1 MKTRIGLAAL
11 GLFSSISILAQNV
24 DIPVSNWTVPPYMR
38 PAPGGLQTMQD
49 ITRPLPF
56 VAVEPC
62 RVVDTRRAGGPYGGP
77 FLTAF
82 QQRTF
87 RIPNGPCTGIPGDNV
102 VVAYSLNFGAILPPA
117 DGYLT
122 AWPGNSGPPQVSQLN
137 MLAGEVVANAAIVAG
152 NNFGDINV
160 LVNVGPTHIYIDI
173 NGYFSSENM
182 QDAPF
187 VLSSSIA
194 ATLGGSF
201 VATDTAAVYAR
212 LAGSGWGPSTAG
224 LLAENGG
231 AGQGVRGV
239 SNTGYG
245 VQGISSTTYNSA
257 GVQGQ
262 VVYPAAPLAGF
273 NRAGVRGDDT
283 SGFGVLGVSEAT
295 GVAGYLVGSA
305 AIIASGALGTSF
317 GTDPDGGGPP
327 WGVHAMGNI
336 GATGVKAF
344 LEPHPTDPTKV
355 IQYIALEGPEAG
367 TYFRGRAK
375 FQRGLASIPV
385 PEDFRMVTDPDGLTV
400 QITPIGEM
408 ASFAVVRMG
417 LDQIVVKA
425 SRDVEFS
432 YLVQGVRAS
441 FKGEQP
447 IIRDGTFIPQSPDA
461 RMPAAL
467 SERQRRVLVANGTYN
482 PDGTVN
488 RETARRNGWEEM
500 WSKRREAPPRAVPA
514 GP

>member
-1 MKTRIGLAAL
+1 MKTRLGLAAL
-11 GLFSSISILAQNV
+11 GLFSSMSIPAQNL
-24 DIPVSNWTVPPYMR
+24 DIPVSNWTVPPYTQTAATGLR
-38 PAPGGLQTMQD
+38 PMQD
-49 ITRPLPF
+49 ITWPLPF

-62 RVVDTRRAGGPYGGP
+62 RVVDTRRVGGPYGGP
-77 FLTAF
+77 FMTAF

-87 RIPNGPCTGIPGDNV
+87 RIPGGPCPGIPGDNI

-122 AWPGNSGPPQVSQLN
+122 AWSGNSGPPQVSQLN

-152 NNFGDINV
+152 NAFGDINV

-187 VLSSSIA
+187 FLKSSIG
-194 ATLGGSF
+194 ATLGPD
-201 VATDTAAVYAR
+201 APLTYTAAIYGR
-212 LAGSGWGPSTAG
+212 LNGSGWDPTTTAVSG
-224 LLAENGG
+224 ANGG

-239 SNTGYG
+239 SSTGYG

-283 SGFGVLGVSEAT
+283 TGFGVLGVSETT
-295 GVAGYLVGSA
+295 GAAGYLVSSA
-305 AIIASGALGTSF
+305 TIVASGALGTSF

-327 WGVHAMGNI
+327 WGVHAVGNI
-336 GATGVKAF
+336 GATGTKAF

-355 IQYIALEGPEAG
+355 IQFIALEGPEAG
-367 TYFRGRAK
+367 TYFRGRGR
-375 FQRGLASIPV
+375 FQRGLARIPV
-385 PEDFRMVTDPDGLTV
+385 PEEFRMVTDAEGLTV
-400 QITPIGEM
+400 QVTPIGGM
-408 ASFAVVRMG
+408 ASFGVVRMD
-417 LDQIVVKA
+417 LNEIVVQG
-425 SRDVEFS
+425 SRDLEFS

-441 FKGEQP
+441 FKGEP
-447 IIRDGTFIPQSPDA
+447 TILRDGTFLPRSPED
-461 RMPAAL
+461 RMPAGLA
-467 SERQRRVLVANGTYN
+467 ERQKRLLVANGTYN
-482 PDGTVN
+482 EDGTVN
-488 RETARRNGWEEM
+488 METARRRGWTEM
-500 WSKRREAPPRAVPA
+500 WERRRAERAAA
-514 GP
+514 GPESP

>member
-1 MKTRIGLAAL
+1 MKTRSGLASVWLLSAIPL
-11 GLFSSISILAQNV
+11 LAQNV
-24 DIPVSNWTVPPYMR
+24 DIPVVDWTVPPYTW
-38 PAPGGLQTMQD
+38 PAPGGISAMQD
-49 ITRPLPF
+49 ITYPLPF
-56 VAVEPC
+56 VAVAPC
-62 RVVDTRRAGGPYGGP
+62 RVVDTRRVGGPYGGP
-77 FLTAF
+77 FMTAF

-87 RIPNGPCTGIPGDNV
+87 NISGGPCPGIPLGPF
-102 VVAYSLNFGAILPPA
+102 AYSLNFGAILPPA

-122 AWPGNSGPPQVSQLN
+122 AWSGDSGPPQVSQLN
-137 MLAGEVVANAAIVAG
+137 LLGGEIVANAAIVVADG
-152 NNFGDINV
+152 NGDINV

-173 NGYFSSENM
+173 NGYFAPENM

-187 VLSSSIA
+187 FLNSSIG
-194 ATLGGSF
+194 ATLGPD
-201 VATDTAAVYAR
+201 AAITDTAAMYAR
-212 LAGSGWGPSTAG
+212 LNGPGWGPATSG
-224 LLAENGG
+224 LLAQNGG

-239 SNTGYG
+239 SNSGFG

-257 GVQGQ
+257 GVEGL

-295 GVAGYLVGSA
+295 GVAGYLVSSA
-305 AIIASGALGTSF
+305 AIVASGALGTSF
-317 GTDPDGGGPP
+317 GTDPEGGGPP
-327 WGVHAMGNI
+327 WGVHATGNI

-344 LEPHPTDPTKV
+344 LEPHPTDPTRV

-367 TYFRGRAK
+367 TYFRGRAR

-417 LDQIVVKA
+417 LDGILVKA

-432 YLVQGVRAS
+432 YLVHGVRAS
-441 FKGEQP
+441 FKDQQP
-447 IIRDGTFIPQSPDA
+447 IIRDGTFIPQSPKA

-467 SERQRRVLVANGTYN
+467 SERQKRILVANGTYN
-482 PDGTVN
+482 EDGTVN
-488 RETARRNGWEEM
+488 RETARRKGWDEM
-500 WSKRREAPPRAVPA
+500 WKRGQAPLTEAAPPVP
-514 GP
+514 